1 MKLPF
6 IVERPLLV
14 FGIPSLV
21 LLFSLFILF
30 AGWTKSHPELYTGIT
45 YDIVLT
51 VPVSLYFLSGRK
63 LPKSLFAI
71 LVGIGILICWIVIPV
86 EYQFHLSILRIT
98 VLPLLELISIIGLI
112 RFTRKILK
120 ELRQSGNTT
129 PDHLMIFRESGLTV
143 TGNRFISQFLGTELA
158 MLYYAFFI
166 WKKRPYGKNEFSY
179 HRDNG
184 TIALLSA
191 FAFLILIET
200 AAVHLII
207 AQWSELTAW
216 ILTAM
221 SFYSFLFLV
230 AHIKAIIHR
239 PHLIGTTEIQLRNG
253 LFGTASI
260 PYSRIAAIEIT
271 SNEPV
276 TERKCI
282 KRFFPF
288 ANKESHNVIL
298 HLHQSLEIES
308 IYGITQ
314 SCDTLLL
321 QIDNKS
327 LFEAEIKK
335 RCL

>member
-14 FGIPSLV
+14 FGIPLLV

-30 AGWTKSHPELYTGIT
+30 SGWAASHPELYTGIT

-51 VPVSLYFLSGRK
+51 VPVLLYILSGRK

-86 EYQFHLSILRIT
+86 EYQSHLSVLRMT
-98 VLPLLELISIIGLI
+98 VLPLLELISFISLVL
-112 RFTRKILK
+112 FTQKILR

-143 TGNRFISQFLGTELA
+143 TGSRFISQFLGTELA
-158 MLYYAFFI
+158 MFYYAFFI
-166 WKKRPYGKNEFSY
+166 WKKRPYRKNEFSY
-179 HRDNG
+179 HRDSG

-200 AAVHLII
+200 TAVHLII
-207 AQWSELTAW
+207 ARWSELTAW
-216 ILTAM
+216 ILTAL
-221 SFYSFLFLV
+221 SLYSFLFLV

-239 PHLIGTTEIQLRNG
+239 PHFVGTTEMVLRNG
-253 LFGTASI
+253 LFGTAHI
-260 PYSRIAAIEIT
+260 PYNSIAAIEIT
-271 SNEPV
+271 SAEPE
-276 TERKCI
+276 TDGKHM

-288 ANKESHNVIL
+288 ANKENHNVIV

-314 SCDTLLL
+314 YCDTLFL

-327 LFEAEIKK
+327 LFEAELKK